1 LKHLDK
7 LYNKVDVP
15 WVQLVW
21 FKYYSNKVPHAARE
35 VGSFWWKDVL
45 RLSSLY
51 RTVARCTVGDGSTIC
66 FWDDQWSGPILKH
79 VYPRIASN
87 SRSESISVFDVM
99 QAEDLD
105 TLFFLPLSQ
114 QALEELEQLQ
124 NHLQDI
130 PYDEHSQDRWTPTW
144 GNSYTSK
151 RFYSYIF
158 GTVEAHPIFKEVWKS
173 GCTPRIKF
181 FAWLV
186 LVDRLNTKTM
196 LTRRHLHVHD
206 DDFCVVCETRE
217 DETIEHIFF
226 TCPFASQCWASINF
240 VWDHSINLQD
250 RFIQARQSH
259 GHSFFTEA
267 SLIAAWKIWKMHND
281 KVFKRRE
288 PCQARWL
295 YNFKNQCFLRS
306 VRFKADLRSA
316 FYFWLDALS

>member
-1 LKHLDK
+1 MGAVSLVQILLQQGVACFSWSWLLLVEGWAKTK
-7 LYNKVDVP
+7 LVVP
-15 WVQLVW
+15 NCSPL
-21 FKYYSNKVPHAARE
+21 HI
-35 VGSFWWKDVL
+35 WWWL
-45 RLSSLY
+45 HNLFL
-51 RTVARCTVGDGSTIC
+51 
-66 FWDDQWSGPILKH
+66 DDQWFGPILKH
-79 VYPRIASN
+79 VYPRIASY

-130 PYDEHSQDRWTPTW
+130 PYDEHSRNRWTPTW

-158 GTVEAHPIFKEVWKS
+158 GIVEAHPIFKEVWKS
-173 GCTPRIKF
+173 GCTSRIKF

-206 DDFCVVCETRE
+206 DDFCVMCETRE
-217 DETIEHIFF
+217 EETIEHLFF

-240 VWDHSINLQD
+240 V
-250 RFIQARQSH
+250 
-259 GHSFFTEA
+259 
-267 SLIAAWKIWKMHND
+267 
-281 KVFKRRE
+281 
-288 PCQARWL
+288 
-295 YNFKNQCFLRS
+295 
-306 VRFKADLRSA
+306 
-316 FYFWLDALS
+316 